1 MPIFRIL
8 DSYNFAIL
16 VALIIAISF
25 FFQKKEIYDKTFY
38 LVITILVM
46 ITALEAYGTYTSN
59 RHIQNLFY
67 YNIFF
72 FYGETVLILAYF
84 YLIRINERV
93 KKAIIAGSVIFSIWF
108 AVNSLINQP
117 ITTHSQTNSYLMGSL
132 LIIAFSGKFFYEIFS
147 FKRYPNG
154 NLLAIPHFWI
164 VTGIFFFYSA
174 SFMFFISLQVPNI
187 DTDFL
192 LSIYPLVRW
201 LSVLMYLLMALAFYA
216 PLIFKDKV
224 NLKLH

>member
-1 MPIFRIL
+1 MPIIGIL
-8 DSYNFAIL
+8 DAYNLAIL
-16 VALIIAISF
+16 LALIIAISF
-25 FFQKKEIYDKTFY
+25 FFQKKELYDKTYY
-38 LVITILVM
+38 LVITILIM
-46 ITALEAYGTYTSN
+46 ITVLEAYGTYTAS
-59 RHIQNLFY
+59 RSIRNLFY

-72 FYGETVLILAYF
+72 FYGETVLILIYF

-93 KKAIIAGSVIFSIWF
+93 KKAILIGSVIFSIWF
-108 AVNSLINQP
+108 GLNSLINQP
-117 ITTHSQTNSYLMGSL
+117 ITTHIQTNSYLMGCL

-187 DTDFL
+187 DRAFL
-192 LSIYPLVRW
+192 NTIYPIVRW
-201 LSVLMYLLMALAFYA
+201 LSGLMYLIMGLAFYA
-216 PLIFKDKV
+216 PLIFKDKL